1 MGRLIFI
8 LFTAFSL
15 NIISVC
21 VSYSQNSPET
31 PYVAKGACPF
41 ECCTYTTWQADK
53 DLNIYQNVRDTTS
66 LAFTINEGTKFE
78 ALTGNVYITKLGKV
92 VAIKPFTIPYYEKEW
107 KVAKGDTLYLLN
119 YVGEGYHKVWFKGDI
134 IEDVPG
140 YFWHYGEKMPPD
152 SDIEKVAELLN
163 KEEDEW
169 WTKIEYQNKIGWL
182 YMKGAKVTG
191 PDACR

>member
-1 MGRLIFI
+1 
-8 LFTAFSL
+8 
-15 NIISVC
+15 
-21 VSYSQNSPET
+21 
-31 PYVAKGACPF
+31 
-41 ECCTYTTWQADK
+41 
-53 DLNIYQNVRDTTS
+53 
-66 LAFTINEGTKFE
+66 
-78 ALTGNVYITKLGKV
+78 LGKV

-107 KVAKGDTLYLLN
+107 KVEKGDTLYLLN

-152 SDIEKVAELLN
+152 SDIEKVTELLN

-182 YMKGAKVTG
+182 YMKGAKVRG